1 MLRRKVKRENTESED
16 DFEEEMLVPT
26 FGEAVAGYED
36 VRRYMCSFKLDDD
49 SLAHLNRL
57 EKELLFMRH
66 TCPTKQT
73 SLLDYL
79 KK

>member
-26 FGEAVAGYED
+26 FGEAVASYED
-36 VRRYMCSFKLDDD
+36 VRRYMCSFKFDDA

-57 EKELLFMRH
+57 EELLFMRH